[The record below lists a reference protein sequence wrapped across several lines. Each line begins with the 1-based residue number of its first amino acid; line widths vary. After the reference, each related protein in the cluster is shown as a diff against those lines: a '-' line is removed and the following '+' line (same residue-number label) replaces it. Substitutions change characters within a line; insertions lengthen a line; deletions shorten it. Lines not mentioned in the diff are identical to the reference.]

1 MIHSQH
7 NFDKNQDSEPF
18 GPQFWDK
25 VVKTLF
31 ITGLSLILIMIAL
44 KWSGIIA

>member
-1 MIHSQH
+1 MYHSQH
-7 NFDKNQDSEPF
+7 RFDDEKNSEPF

-31 ITGLSLILIMIAL
+31 ITGVSLILVIIAL
-44 KWSGIIA
+44 KWTGIII